1 MQIWVLIQTLRNAH
15 SHLHGQKVFILTE
28 VWWRPQ
34 DIEED
39 GGGVGERWLTA
50 GIPLQIVLR
59 CMYKCRRLQ
68 NHPTMQTPFFI
79 SSRQDVS
86 IQSIHKHTHVHTQ
99 TKKRWEPCHLS
110 SEFIWFPFFPPALYS
125 SMHCPCIRWQPPL
138 LLKARVTAGAERGLR
153 EGFVKATVVYCFF
166 AFTAVLFFFSLSL
179 SLTSGLCPGG
189 GKKLWVRRV
198 AEGSYFFCTLF

>member
-28 VWWRPQ
+28 VWWRLQ

-99 TKKRWEPCHLS
+99 TKKRWEPCHVPASDGSRPYSWKQESQQEQKEGWGKALS
-110 SEFIWFPFFPPALYS
+110 K
-125 SMHCPCIRWQPPL
+125 PPL
-138 LLKARVTAGAERGLR
+138 SIVSLLSLL
-153 EGFVKATVVYCFF
+153 CF
-166 AFTAVLFFFSLSL
+166 FFFS
-179 SLTSGLCPGG
+179 
-189 GKKLWVRRV
+189 R
-198 AEGSYFFCTLF
+198 